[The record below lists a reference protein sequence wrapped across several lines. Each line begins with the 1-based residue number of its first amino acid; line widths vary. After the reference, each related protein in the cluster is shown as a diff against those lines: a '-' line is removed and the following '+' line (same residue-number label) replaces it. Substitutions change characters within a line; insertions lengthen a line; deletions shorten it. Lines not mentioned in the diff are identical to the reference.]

1 SLEEDGSPRLFNREY
16 VLMFGVFDESK
27 SCQKAS
33 SQTSALK
40 YTINGY
46 ADGTLPDL
54 EACAYDNISW
64 HLIGM
69 SSKPEI
75 FSIHI
80 NGQTMQQ
87 RNHRISTVNLVG
99 GASTT
104 VNMTVSEEGRW
115 LISSLVQK
123 HLQAGLHGYL
133 SIRGCEDKEVKKR
146 RLSFRERLIVKNWDY
161 FIAAEEITWDYAPN
175 IPDNLDR

>member
-1 SLEEDGSPRLFNREY
+1 MFSVKIPFKPRVHRELALFACILNPT
-16 VLMFGVFDESK
+16 LMSVS
-27 SCQKAS
+27 
-33 SQTSALK
+33 
-40 YTINGY
+40 
-46 ADGTLPDL
+46 DL

-80 NGQTMQQ
+80 NGQSMEQ
-87 RNHRISTVNLVG
+87 RHHRVSAVKLVG

-104 VNMTVSEEGRW
+104 VNMTVTEEGRW

-123 HLQAGLHGYL
+123 HLQGKET
-133 SIRGCEDKEVKKR
+133 SI
-146 RLSFRERLIVKNWDY
+146 Y
-161 FIAAEEITWDYAPN
+161 
-175 IPDNLDR
+175 

>member
-1 SLEEDGSPRLFNREY
+1 MSLL
-16 VLMFGVFDESK
+16 
-27 SCQKAS
+27 
-33 SQTSALK
+33 
-40 YTINGY
+40 
-46 ADGTLPDL
+46 DL

-80 NGQTMQQ
+80 NGQSMEQK
-87 RNHRISTVNLVG
+87 RRRVSAVNLVG

-104 VNMTVSEEGRW
+104 VNMTVTEEGRW

-123 HLQAGLHGYL
+123 HL
-133 SIRGCEDKEVKKR
+133 RGKET
-146 RLSFRERLIVKNWDY
+146 SSY
-161 FIAAEEITWDYAPN
+161 
-175 IPDNLDR
+175 

>member
-1 SLEEDGSPRLFNREY
+1 MELAQFACILNPTLISLS
-16 VLMFGVFDESK
+16 
-27 SCQKAS
+27 
-33 SQTSALK
+33 
-40 YTINGY
+40 
-46 ADGTLPDL
+46 DL
-54 EACAYDNISW
+54 EACVYDNISW

-80 NGQTMQQ
+80 NGQSMEQ
-87 RNHRISTVNLVG
+87 RHRRVSTVNLVG

-123 HLQAGLHGYL
+123 HMQG
-133 SIRGCEDKEVKKR
+133 KETSV
-146 RLSFRERLIVKNWDY
+146 Y
-161 FIAAEEITWDYAPN
+161 
-175 IPDNLDR
+175 